1 MSYKING
8 DGLVHVITKLTGIKF
23 CTGILK
29 IRSWR
34 TLQWDTVFFFSLKLD
49 MNLNCVC
56 ISDCFCNVLTTAVLF
71 NSVYPKFWEPSVK
84 TYAFNGVTLQQWI
97 VSNGL

>member
-1 MSYKING
+1 MG
-8 DGLVHVITKLTGIKF
+8 H
-23 CTGILK
+23 C
-29 IRSWR
+29 
-34 TLQWDTVFFFSLKLD
+34 FFSSSKLD

-71 NSVYPKFWEPSVK
+71 NSVYPKFWEPSEK

>member
-1 MSYKING
+1 MG
-8 DGLVHVITKLTGIKF
+8 H
-23 CTGILK
+23 C
-29 IRSWR
+29 
-34 TLQWDTVFFFSLKLD
+34 FFFSSKLD